1 MELAGDALP
10 GDLEALRALALRLQQ
25 ELVETGKMAANLEAE
40 RDALTCER
48 DALALDNERLAE
60 INARL
65 EHYLARLRRLTFG
78 RRSEQMDPD
87 QLQLALEDTEQ
98 AIAEALAEKPSWI
111 ARPGGPGHQGR
122 PAGEP
127 RCPSI
132 CRKSTWSSSLRARH
146 APAVAGLCTPSV
158 KTSPSVWTSCR
169 SNTG

>member
-25 ELVETGKMAANLEAE
+25 ELVETGKVAADLEAE

-98 AIAEALAEKPSWI
+98 AIAEAQQQ
-111 ARPGGPGHQGR
+111 HQQ
-122 PAGEP
+122 
-127 RCPSI
+127 
-132 CRKSTWSSSLRARH
+132 
-146 APAVAGLCTPSV
+146 LCLDCKLVFLLTLFFFLKV
-158 KTSPSVWTSCR
+158 QKDLLMLF
-169 SNTG
+169 